1 MISAESAI
9 RDTRTLIGIDSQNPG
24 PLEGACAEWVGNRLA
39 DLGLQPA
46 LQPVTAGRS
55 NIVATVPGSGTAPR
69 LVLLAHMD
77 TVPAGHG
84 WTFPPFGAMIADD
97 RIYGRGACDM
107 KAGLAVALNLL
118 GWLAADQV
126 QPAGD
131 VVLVATVDEEG
142 PDMSGAHAL
151 ARSAILRPDD
161 QILALE
167 PTGLRLRIAQ
177 MGLRW
182 VTITVSGRMAHAGRA
197 HLGIDANHVL
207 CRIVDSLKDAVDS
220 LPYRDPVLGRARM
233 TCGTIAGGEAVNVVP
248 PLARAQIDLRL
259 VPPMT
264 PDSLMDLVRRQAA
277 DVIAAFPGAGY
288 ELTPLGAERPPV
300 RADNDAPV
308 IRALRRA
315 YQECTGAVL
324 PSGGADGHEA
334 YTDASM
340 VAAVTGSTSA
350 TVFGPGSTDDAHASD
365 EFVRVADIELMCRV
379 MTQLVRSW

>member
-1 MISAESAI
+1 
-9 RDTRTLIGIDSQNPG
+9 
-24 PLEGACAEWVGNRLA
+24 
-39 DLGLQPA
+39 
-46 LQPVTAGRS
+46 
-55 NIVATVPGSGTAPR
+55 
-69 LVLLAHMD
+69 MD
-77 TVPAGHG
+77 TVPVGHG
-84 WTFPPFGAMIADD
+84 WTFPPFGAKIADD

-118 GWLAADQV
+118 GWLAAEQA

-131 VVLVATVDEEG
+131 VVLIATVDEEG

-151 ARSAILRPDD
+151 AQSAILRPDD

-220 LPYRDPVLGRARM
+220 LPYRDPVLGRAKM

-264 PDSLMDLVRRQAA
+264 PDSLMDLVRRRAA

-300 RADNDAPV
+300 RADDDAPV
-308 IRALRRA
+308 VRALRRA
-315 YQECTGAVL
+315 YQECTGAAL

-350 TVFGPGSTDDAHASD
+350 TVFGPGSTDNAHASD
-365 EFVRVADIELMCRV
+365 EFVSVADIELMCRV
-379 MTQLVRSW
+379 MTQLIRSW